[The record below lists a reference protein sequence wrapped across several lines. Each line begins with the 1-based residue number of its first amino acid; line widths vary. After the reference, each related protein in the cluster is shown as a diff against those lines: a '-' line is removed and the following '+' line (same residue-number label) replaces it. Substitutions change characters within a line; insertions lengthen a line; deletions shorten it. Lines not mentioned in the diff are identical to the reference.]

1 MIPVAAP
8 DEKPIVR
15 MHTMLRGMIAALAL
29 CLCAHTLEAQ
39 FRLPL
44 TSADPGDR
52 IDPSVRATMDTAKT
66 VNVLILGRTQLLA
79 PIGGLDS
86 FAVRSARADR
96 RQLRPRVIADLKR
109 IADTEQ
115 PAILGVLG
123 DRKSTRLWIINAVA
137 SSASPDEI
145 RRLAAL
151 DAVRFIYPAPLQ
163 PAAPQSDTGT
173 LRAVLRPTARP
184 AFDPTGKRIAWY
196 LDSLRVPKAWTESKA
211 TGEGVLVASLD
222 NGVNYLH
229 PDLTKSIWINSREV
243 PQNGRDDDGNG
254 YVDDVYGFDFVAM
267 NAEVGAFTPGG
278 PSQHGSV
285 TSAIIVG
292 DGAEGIV
299 TGVAPR
305 ARLMALRGNGTITAP
320 LAIQYVL
327 DHGADVLNMSF
338 SLPDLGNNRGL
349 WRMMADHATAAGL
362 VLAGGAGNFR
372 MNRPVPVQ
380 HWSPKDAPSVISVGG
395 VDSTMTLAPF
405 SSMGPAEWSSVVLY
419 GDFPMPNGILKPDVV
434 AFPGAGYPVVAYP
447 SGYVDPNA
455 TVRGNSLSGPQGSGV
470 AALMFSVAPSLP
482 AWRVA
487 AILRATARD
496 LGAPGPD
503 NEFGAGLIDAAAAV
517 RAAIAEVSG
526 VGTAGR

>member
-1 MIPVAAP
+1 
-8 DEKPIVR
+8 
-15 MHTMLRGMIAALAL
+15 MHTSFVGTAVALAIAL
-29 CLCAHTLEAQ
+29 GAPTLEAQ
-39 FRLPL
+39 VRLPL
-44 TSADPGDR
+44 AGNDPADR
-52 IDPSVRATMDTAKT
+52 IDPAVRAAMDTAKT
-66 VNVLILGRTQLLA
+66 LNVLILGRTQLLA
-79 PIGGLDS
+79 PVGGLDS
-86 FAVRSARADR
+86 FAVRNARADR

-115 PAILGVLG
+115 PAIMRALGE
-123 DRKSTRLWIINAVA
+123 RTSTRLWIINAVA
-137 SSASPDEI
+137 SSANPDEI
-145 RRLAAL
+145 RRLAAM
-151 DAVRFIYPAPLQ
+151 DEVRFIYPAPAQ
-163 PAAPQSDTGT
+163 PSRPQNDTGT
-173 LRAVLRPTARP
+173 LRAVLRPTPRP
-184 AFDPTGKRIAWY
+184 AFDPSGKRIAWY
-196 LDSLRVPKAWTESKA
+196 LDSLRVPKAWTEGRA

-229 PDLTKSIWINSREV
+229 PDLTNSIWVNPREI

-254 YVDDVYGFDFVAM
+254 YVDDLYGFDFVAM

-292 DGAEGIV
+292 DGTEGIV

-338 SLPDLGNNRGL
+338 SLPDLGNSRGL

-372 MNRPVPVQ
+372 LNRQVPLQ
-380 HWSPKDAPSVISVGG
+380 HWAPKDAPSVISVGG
-395 VDSTMTLAPF
+395 VDSTLTLAPF

-419 GDFPMPNGILKPDVV
+419 RDYPMPNGIRKPDVV

-447 SGYVDPNA
+447 RGYLDPNPL
-455 TVRGNSLSGPQGSGV
+455 VRGNSLSGPQGSGV
-470 AALMFSVAPSLP
+470 AALMLSVAPGLP

-517 RAAIAEVSG
+517 RAAVAEVAG
-526 VGTAGR
+526 AGTAGR